1 MSTLLKKK
9 YCRNNAIG
17 DSAAVVQVIPCTMT
31 EHDDSENSFDID
43 VTVARWND
51 GSKNNSVASAIST
64 VTDEEDNAVDES
76 PSTTAHLLSLSSPSS
91 SLSLTA
97 SNDSTTNKSVRF
109 DEETVITINASTI
122 EEDSNVVQ
130 KYRNDIW
137 YQVCH
142 CTLVRAVHGFLVLS
156 LSLFL
161 TWLNHFRFVWYA
173 LLYFPFWV
181 D

>member
-17 DSAAVVQVIPCTMT
+17 GAAVVLVIPCTMT
-31 EHDDSENSFDID
+31 EHNRAENSYDID
-43 VTVARWND
+43 ETVVRND
-51 GSKNNSVASAIST
+51 ASKNNSVASAIST

-76 PSTTAHLLSLSSPSS
+76 PSTTARLLSLSSSS
-91 SLSLTA
+91 SSLTA

-130 KYRNDIW
+130 KYRDDIW
-137 YQVCH
+137 YQVSH
-142 CTLVRAVHGFLVLS
+142 CTLVRAVHDFLVLS
-156 LSLFL
+156 LSLSL
-161 TWLNHFRFVWYA
+161 SHLAHPTL
-173 LLYFPFWV
+173 
-181 D
+181 

>member
-31 EHDDSENSFDID
+31 EQDDSENSYDID
-43 VTVARWND
+43 ETVVRND

-76 PSTTAHLLSLSSPSS
+76 PSTTAHLLSLSSSS
-91 SLSLTA
+91 SSLTA

-122 EEDSNVVQ
+122 EEDSKVVQ

-137 YQVCH
+137 YQVSH

-161 TWLNHFRFVWYA
+161 TWLNHFIAR
-173 LLYFPFWV
+173 
-181 D
+181 

>member
-31 EHDDSENSFDID
+31 EHNRAENSYDID
-43 VTVARWND
+43 ETVARND
-51 GSKNNSVASAIST
+51 ASKNNSVASAIST

-76 PSTTAHLLSLSSPSS
+76 PSTTARLLSLSSSS
-91 SLSLTA
+91 SSSLTA

-122 EEDSNVVQ
+122 EEDSYVVQ

-137 YQVCH
+137 YQVSH
-142 CTLVRAVHGFLVLS
+142 CTLVSTPQCMTSLSSLS
-156 LSLFL
+156 LSHLAQPTL
-161 TWLNHFRFVWYA
+161 
-173 LLYFPFWV
+173 
-181 D
+181 